1 MELTLELAAWIA
13 GARFEALPASVVHQA
28 RRMILDYLCAALAGS
43 TTPVS
48 RGVLEYLAAS
58 EGEGGATVIGAERR
72 LSPASA
78 AFVNGTSAHGLEI
91 DDGYTLGS
99 FHPGA
104 PTLPAVL
111 AAAEVHAA
119 TPERLLTAAAVALEV
134 GCRIA
139 AAGHPATWRRG
150 FHNTAI
156 AGVFG
161 AAAGVASIL
170 GHDARRTADALGLA
184 GSFAG
189 GLFEF
194 LGTGAEVKR
203 VHPGKAARDG
213 LLCAELA
220 GRGVTGPATVLEGRH
235 GYFHAFAGG
244 EHDPARVVEGLGRSW
259 AMESTY
265 VKPYPCC
272 RHLHGPID
280 AVLALRQEPG
290 FALEN
295 LGAVTVE
302 TYAVAAR
309 HSHKTADE
317 FLDAQM
323 SIPYAV
329 AVALARGRVGLAE
342 FAPEVRRDP
351 AVRRLAS
358 IVDVAVAPD
367 CDADYPKMRPAR
379 VVLRWGDG
387 RERSLRV
394 DWPYGEPETP
404 ISDAALTEKFHN
416 VCDPVVGRER
426 AARIAERAWALDD
439 LPALF
444 ASLRLPA
451 ATLRPAVG

>member
-1 MELTLELAAWIA
+1 MELTRTLAQWVADL
-13 GARFEALPASVVHQA
+13 RFGALPEAVVHQV
-28 RRMILDYLCAALAGS
+28 RRTILDYLCAALAGS
-43 TTPVS
+43 TTAVS
-48 RGVLEYLAAS
+48 RGVLDYFAA
-58 EGEGGATVIGAERR
+58 GETGGRATIVGSERR

-91 DDGYTLGS
+91 DDGYTQGS

-111 AAAEVHAA
+111 AAAEIHGAA
-119 TPERLLTAAAVALEV
+119 PERLITAAAAALEV

-161 AAAGVASIL
+161 AAAGCARVL
-170 GHDARRTADALGLA
+170 GHDGRRTIDTLGLA

-194 LGTGAEVKR
+194 LGSGAEVKR
-203 VHPGKAARDG
+203 LHPGKAARDG
-213 LLCAELA
+213 LVSAELA
-220 GRGVTGPATVLEGRH
+220 GRGITGPATVLEGRA
-235 GYFHAFAGG
+235 GYFEAFAGG
-244 EHDPARVVEGLGRSW
+244 EHDADRVAGGLGRHW
-259 AMESTY
+259 ALESTY

-280 AVLALRQEPG
+280 AVLALRAEGALAPG
-290 FALEN
+290 GLE
-295 LGAVTVE
+295 AVQVQ

-309 HSHKTADE
+309 HDHRSVDE

-329 AVALARGRVGLAE
+329 AVALRYGRVGIAE
-342 FAPEVRRDP
+342 FAPQIRRDPEVRRLV
-351 AVRRLAS
+351 ALVE
-358 IVDVAVAPD
+358 VAVGAD
-367 CDADYPKMRPAR
+367 CEADYPKMRPAR
-379 VVLRWGDG
+379 VTLRWRDG
-387 RERSLRV
+387 RERALRV

-404 ISDAALTEKFHN
+404 VSDAALAEKFHN
-416 VCDPVVGRER
+416 VCDPVAGRER
-426 AARIAERAWALDD
+426 CDRIIERAWALDD
-439 LPALF
+439 LPGLF

-451 ATLRPAVG
+451 ESLAPAVA